1 MKGINFDNVITFDNL
16 MIAYQI
22 IRKNTEHKKKIV
34 RYEMFLH
41 TNLSSIIE
49 ELRSKKYEHGK
60 YHIFLI
66 KDPKYRIIM
75 SEELRDKVINHL
87 ISKFVLQPLILPKL
101 ISTNVATRIGK
112 GGAAAIEY
120 FKMFAREMSGYQSVY
135 VLKLDIKKYFYNI
148 DHAIL
153 NQKLRRLIKDDR
165 LYQIVCEI
173 ICSTEE
179 SYVNE
184 EITRVLDNEI
194 SKTKDKRIRK
204 QLQSIPK
211 YENNKGLAIGSM
223 SNQILALY
231 YLNGLDHFIKEKL
244 NIKRV
249 IRYQDDYILFHEQK
263 NYLKYCKDKI
273 EEELNK
279 IKLELNNKCQIYDLR
294 SGMNFI
300 GYQFKLENTK
310 LCIRPTSKD
319 KKKINNRLE
328 NLKRHDKEKYIK
340 SKASYK
346 GYFLVCTNE

>member
-87 ISKFVLQPLILPKL
+87 ISKFVLQPLITPKL

-112 GGAAAIEY
+112 GGKAAIEY
-120 FKMFAREMSGYQSVY
+120 FKMFAREMNKYNHVY

-148 DHAIL
+148 DHEIL
-153 NQKLRRLIKDDR
+153 NQKLIRLIKDDR
-165 LYQIVCEI
+165 LFQIVCEI
-173 ICSTEE
+173 VCSTEKV
-179 SYVNE
+179 YINE

-231 YLNGLDHFIKEKL
+231 YLNGLDHYIKEKL
-244 NIKRV
+244 HIKRV
-249 IRYQDDYILFHEQK
+249 IRYQDDYILFHYDK
-263 NYLKYCKDKI
+263 KYLEYAKVCI
-273 EEELNK
+273 ENELKK
-279 IKLELNNKCQIYDLR
+279 IKLELNDKTEIYNLR
-294 SGMNFI
+294 HGMPFI
-300 GYQFKLENTK
+300 GYHFKLDK
-310 LCIRPTSKD
+310 KRLRIKPTSKNRNKI
-319 KKKINNRLE
+319 KKRLSI
-328 NLKRHDKEKYIK
+328 LKRHDKEKYIK

-346 GYFLVCTNE
+346 GYFLVCTN